1 MTWSPGMALPP
12 STAQLP
18 SPGTVVLPPP
28 MAPPS
33 LGLWPVPALLPG
45 AGVAAGVLLSVE
57 VPVLPVSV

>member
-1 MTWSPGMALPP
+1 M
-12 STAQLP
+12 
-18 SPGTVVLPPP
+18 PPP

-45 AGVAAGVLLSVE
+45 AGVAAGVLLSVD